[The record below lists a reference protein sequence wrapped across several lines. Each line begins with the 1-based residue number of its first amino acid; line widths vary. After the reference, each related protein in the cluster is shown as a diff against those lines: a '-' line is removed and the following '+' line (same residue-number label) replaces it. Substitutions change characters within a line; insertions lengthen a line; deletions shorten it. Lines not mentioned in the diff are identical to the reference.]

1 MLISKMANNFLLT
14 LQDIFNLLN
23 WGKSRANFLLLM
35 IVWTLTLIPS
45 YVDAATWLASAS
57 SNTASTVIQ
66 ESLSIAN
73 SKYTY
78 GVKIGPVSSSFY
90 YFYYLY
96 KSNPIYTSVIRKVY
110 QNGTQAWMTA
120 VLFKP
125 IEKSLSVDALE
136 QNVYF
141 ASLATPSVNVV
152 RLLATDG
159 SIVSTQVQ

>member
-1 MLISKMANNFLLT
+1 MMISSMANIFWLT
-14 LQDIFNLLN
+14 LQYIFNLLN
-23 WGKSRANFLLLM
+23 WGKSRAKLILLT
-35 IVWTLTLIPS
+35 ISWVFTLIPS
-45 YVDAATWLASAS
+45 YVEAATWSASAS

-66 ESLSIAN
+66 STFAIAN

-78 GVKIGPVSSSFY
+78 GVKIGPVSSSLY

-96 KSNPIYTSVIRKVY
+96 KSNPIYTSVVRKE
-110 QNGTQAWMTA
+110 NPDGTQAWMTA

-141 ASLATPSVNVV
+141 ASLATPSVSIVK
-152 RLLATDG
+152 LLTTDG

>member
-1 MLISKMANNFLLT
+1 MLIRSMAINILLT

-23 WGKSRANFLLLM
+23 WGRSRSNFLLLI
-35 IVWTLTLIPS
+35 IVWALTLIPI

-57 SNTASTVIQ
+57 SNTASIVTQ
-66 ESLSIAN
+66 GTFSTAN

-78 GVKIGPVSSSFY
+78 GVKIGPVSSSLY

-96 KSNPIYTSVIRKVY
+96 KSNPIYTSVVRKEY

-141 ASLATPSVNVV
+141 ASLTTPSVNVV